1 VPIIH
6 AGKQKLRGMSMET
19 VTYSQLQELVMR
31 LPAKK
36 LPTAYRLLVELSVG
50 EIDSPS
56 LQQAFMLLP
65 LAERRRLMAEQA
77 EQIMVHYAQMT
88 AERQAWQAGDFV
100 DY

>member
-1 VPIIH
+1 
-6 AGKQKLRGMSMET
+6 MET

-88 AERQAWQAGDFV
+88 AERQAWQTGKFTENNTRR
-100 DY
+100 